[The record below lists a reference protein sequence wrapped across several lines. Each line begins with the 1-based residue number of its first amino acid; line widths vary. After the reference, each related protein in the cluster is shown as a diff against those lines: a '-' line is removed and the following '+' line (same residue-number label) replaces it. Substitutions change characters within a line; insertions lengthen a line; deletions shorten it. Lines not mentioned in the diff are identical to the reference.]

1 MGQRTN
7 NVILWDRK
15 CPRVFKLQQILFN
28 TKLSQKILNYDVN
41 KIEYSEHI

>member
-1 MGQRTN
+1 MYSYGTEN
-7 NVILWDRK
+7 AYLNYNKII
-15 CPRVFKLQQILFN
+15 KLFY